1 MTKMSYTEF
10 KNTNKE
16 KIGKLNV
23 GNLANP
29 LKGIIK
35 AATEWKKIFPTH
47 ITNK

>member
-16 KIGKLNV
+16 KIGKLN
-23 GNLANP
+23 LANP
-29 LKGIIK
+29 VKRIIK